1 MKVRALL
8 LSALLAS
15 GSAAAQS
22 VLDCHLTPGWEQS
35 GVIRQYDSG
44 NLFEYKDGGAEGYFI
59 FGFVRMSTV
68 ECKSGANTLTIDL
81 SEMTDADAAYGLFAA
96 NLDPTSPISQI
107 GMGGQVQAQSA
118 TFAKGN
124 FYVEIVE
131 VSSDANADDSSTLRS
146 MASTLEVRLPGRV
159 TPPAQLRWFP
169 PGNVAPVRMVPE
181 SVLGLRELKRGYVA
195 KYQAGQAFIVLEA
208 TPESASLVLKSLH
221 LHFPGAVPALVGDEA
236 WMSTRHISVVFAS
249 FARAACWPATSICP
263 RRSKPQRWPRRSPA
277 AFHKPC
283 FGFNQAARKHE
294 PQLQLFRLQFHDPR
308 IYASSSIRAVR
319 NDVVRPSATS
329 RSSAA
334 TRLRTAGCASNCCR
348 SA

>member
-146 MASTLEVRLPGRV
+146 MASTLEVHLPGRV

-195 KYQAGQAFIVLEA
+195 KFQAGQAFIVLEA
-208 TPESASLVLKSLH
+208 TPESASHVLQSLH

-236 WMSTRHISVVFAS
+236 WIVNA
-249 FARAACWPATSICP
+249 PYLGGICIFRKGRVLAGYVNLP
-263 RRSKPQRWPRRSPA
+263 TPQ
-277 AFHKPC
+277 
-283 FGFNQAARKHE
+283 QAAT
-294 PQLQLFRLQFHDPR
+294 LAAALAGR
-308 IYASSSIRAVR
+308 I
-319 NDVVRPSATS
+319 P
-329 RSSAA
+329 
-334 TRLRTAGCASNCCR
+334 
-348 SA
+348 